1 MKELER
7 CLKALANKRRL
18 AIVKLLRTRKEATVG
33 EIAAAIK
40 LSFKATSRHLAVL
53 KSADIVEHEQRSIS
67 YYYRLASTQH
77 PATTSIISIV

>member
-18 AIVKLLRTRKEATVG
+18 MIVKLLRDKKEMTVG
-33 EIAAAIK
+33 ELAAAIK

-53 KSADIVEHEQRSIS
+53 KAADILEYEQRSIS
-67 YYYRLASTQH
+67 YYYRLSSTQH
-77 PATTSIISIV
+77 HATKAILSIV

>member
-18 AIVKLLRTRKEATVG
+18 IIIKFLRDKREATVG

-40 LSFKATSRHLAVL
+40 LSFKSTSRHLTVL
-53 KSADIVEHEQRSIS
+53 KAADILEHEQHSTS
-67 YYYRLASTQH
+67 YYYRLASAKH
-77 PATTSIISIV
+77 PVVTSILSML

>member
-77 PATTSIISIV
+77 PATKSIISIV